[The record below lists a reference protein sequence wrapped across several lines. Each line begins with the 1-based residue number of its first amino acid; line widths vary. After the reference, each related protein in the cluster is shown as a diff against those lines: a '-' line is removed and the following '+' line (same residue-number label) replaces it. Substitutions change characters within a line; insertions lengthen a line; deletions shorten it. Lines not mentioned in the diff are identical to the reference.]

1 MVWSAQFEL
10 NIGGEDDDGKVDL
23 SAFDEL
29 KGEPEDEESEQTSGG
44 EEPDFEDDPTTDAAG
59 EASCVGR

>member
-1 MVWSAQFEL
+1 M
-10 NIGGEDDDGKVDL
+10 DL